1 MDFSLSEERKM
12 LQETVARFFE
22 SNYQNINKRN
32 ENVNLPEGFCKNFWK
47 ESSELGIISALVSP
61 KFGGLGG
68 DGDDISIIFELIG
81 KSLCVEPF
89 LASGVLSST
98 ILSSISNPNL
108 DLINQIVEGKLVIA
122 FAHTEMN
129 NRYEDSFIENSASLK
144 DNKWCLNGS
153 KSFVINGD
161 TANKVI
167 VSARIDGDVNDKA
180 GIGLFL
186 VDNDQIKN
194 RSYNTVDG
202 YRASELIFDTS
213 KAELIAR
220 DNEALSCI
228 IKANSAGALALSA
241 EALGIMETCFNL
253 TLDYL
258 KTRNQFGKSIGSFQS
273 IQHRMVDMM
282 LEIEQVKSAVM
293 LASSTYQSDEKS
305 RDKNISAAKNLV
317 GRVGKLVAEETIQ
330 LHGGIAMTWEY
341 SASHYAKRLIMID
354 HLMGDSDYHRDR
366 FKLLSASNL

>member
-12 LQETVARFFE
+12 LQETVERFFS
-22 SNYQNINKRN
+22 SNYKNINQRS
-32 ENVNLPEGFCKNFWK
+32 ENVTLPEGYSKEFWK
-47 ESSELGIISALVSP
+47 ESSDLGVISALVSP
-61 KFGGLGG
+61 NFGGLGG
-68 DGDDISIIFELIG
+68 SGEDIAIIFELIG

-89 LASGVLSST
+89 LSSGILSNT
-98 ILSSISNPNL
+98 VLSSISKPKN
-108 DLINQIVEGKLVIA
+108 DLITLIIEGNLLIS

-129 NRYEDSFIENSASLK
+129 NRYEDHYIETTASLK
-144 DNKWCLNGS
+144 NEEWIINGT

-161 TANKVI
+161 NASKII
-167 VSARIDGDVNDKA
+167 VSARINGDVNDKY

-186 VDNDQIKN
+186 VNNDSTLK
-194 RSYNTVDG
+194 RSYNTIDG
-202 YRASELIFDTS
+202 YRATELTFENL
-213 KAELIAR
+213 KGELLAK
-220 DNEALSCI
+220 DEEALKCVV
-228 IKANSAGALALSA
+228 KANSAGALALSA
-241 EALGIMETCFNL
+241 EALGIMKICFDL

-258 KTRNQFGKSIGSFQS
+258 KTRKQFGKSIGAFQS

-293 LASSTYQSDEKS
+293 LASSTFETDDIT

-317 GRVGKLVAEETIQ
+317 GRVGKLIAEETIQ

-341 SASHYAKRLIMID
+341 SAAHYAKRLIMID

-366 FKLLSASNL
+366 FKLLSGF